1 MHTPCIQ
8 RQATDGCAAILFAI
22 HLQTATLYKEGG
34 RLLPKEYTFKVQHV
48 RGSGDGANS
57 SRKTIGK
64 LKLDMST
71 FCSEETAPVPQEV
84 FLQLK

>member
-1 MHTPCIQ
+1 M
-8 RQATDGCAAILFAI
+8 
-22 HLQTATLYKEGG
+22 QTATLYKEGG

-48 RGSGDGANS
+48 RGSGSGDGANS

-71 FCSEETAPVPQEV
+71 FCSEETAPLPQEV